1 VGVDPPSGSPVFVSQ
16 GESPDAQPFVV
27 KTIAYAGSLAKQT
40 TGACVALLV
49 RDGGLAVDAPIAEW
63 LPELPAWS
71 KEVRIT
77 HLLHHTAG
85 LPGTEAVWA
94 QMERAEE
101 TDWTSAGVLAALSA
115 MPRLEHP
122 PGHAFAY
129 SNVGYICLGRII
141 ERLTGESLEAA
152 ARALLFEPLLMAS
165 TTFWPGPATCPPNA
179 VALPPSPGPRP
190 LSVSDGG
197 LWTSVNDLLLW
208 NRALLDDALGISE
221 LLHTPGRLDDGTQLD
236 YAWGVRISRTS
247 GGSVQSHGGSWEG
260 ASAKL
265 VRLPHRR
272 AGFAA
277 LALDGSVE
285 RMLALSSAL
294 QKAVAAK
301 PGSSLLENSG

>member
-1 VGVDPPSGSPVFVSQ
+1 VTLPSVPSVSHAQ
-16 GESPDAQPFVV
+16 GPNPDGTPFAAE
-27 KTIAYAGSLAKQT
+27 TIAYAGSLAKQMT
-40 TGACVALLV
+40 AACAALLTRADV
-49 RDGGLAVDAPIAEW
+49 LDVDAHIAKW
-63 LPELPAWS
+63 LPELPAWA
-71 KEVRIT
+71 KEIRIT
-77 HLLHHTAG
+77 HLVHHTAG

-94 QMERAEE
+94 QMERTGE

-115 MPRLEHP
+115 MPQLDEP
-122 PGHAFAY
+122 PGQVYVY
-129 SNVGYICLGRII
+129 SNAGYICLGRII
-141 ERLTGESLEAA
+141 ERLTGESLDAT
-152 ARALLFEPLLMAS
+152 ARALLFERLLMRRTS
-165 TTFWPGPATCPPNA
+165 FWSGPTARPPNA

-190 LSVSDGG
+190 HSVGDGG
-197 LWTSVNDLLLW
+197 LWTSVSDLLLW
-208 NRALLDDALGISE
+208 NRALLDDTLGISE

-272 AGFAA
+272 ASFAA